1 MDRTVQLAQARF
13 VIEEIMFRYAE
24 RLDAGDLE
32 GLAALFARGSIKPA
46 VGEPVKGAEEVQKLY
61 STVVKFYDADENPV
75 PYQRGQCT
83 PRTRHLTTNLI
94 FDFDNA
100 VKAATVR
107 SVFTVYQT
115 LAGRNEIVAGG
126 RYVDR
131 FVRTLQG
138 WHLDE
143 RQIIIENAGDMSGH
157 LND

>member
-24 RLDAGDLE
+24 LLDAGDLE
-32 GLAALFARGSIKPA
+32 GLSALFARGAIKPA
-46 VGEPVKGAEEVQKLY
+46 IGEPVKGAEEVLKLY
-61 STVVKFYDADENPV
+61 STAVKFYDADEKLV
-75 PYQRGQCT
+75 PYLRGQCT
-83 PRTRHLTTNLI
+83 PRTRHVTTNLI
-94 FDFDNA
+94 FEFDNA
-100 VKAATVR
+100 VMAATVR

-157 LND
+157 LNG

>member
-24 RLDAGDLE
+24 LLDAGDIE
-32 GLAALFARGSIKPA
+32 GLSALFARGSIKPA
-46 VGEPVKGAEEVQKLY
+46 VGEPVKGAEEVFKLFAAA
-61 STVVKFYDADENPV
+61 VKFYDADENPV

-83 PRTRHLTTNLI
+83 PRTRHVTTNLI
-94 FDFDNA
+94 FTFDNA
-100 VKAATVR
+100 VMEATVR

-115 LAGRNEIVAGG
+115 LEGRNEIIAGG

-131 FVRTLQG
+131 FMRTLQG

-143 RQIIIENAGDMSGH
+143 RQIIIENAGDMSRH

>member
-1 MDRTVQLAQARF
+1 MDRTVQLAQARL
-13 VIEEIMFRYAE
+13 VIEEIIFRYAE

-32 GLAALFARGSIKPA
+32 GLSALFARGVIKPA
-46 VGEPVKGAEEVQKLY
+46 VGEPVKGAEEVLKLY

-94 FDFDNA
+94 FEFDNA
-100 VKAATVR
+100 VMAATVR

-115 LAGRNEIVAGG
+115 LAGRNDIIAGG

-138 WHLDE
+138 WHIAE
-143 RQIIIENAGDMSGH
+143 RQIFIENAGDLRRH